1 MNAERTNVEKKILWI
16 NPVATDVYDEAMFQ
30 MFQDVKDPSTTVN
43 VLSFPPTGPTHLEY
57 NCYEMMVMP
66 QLMKAIRKAEDQGY
80 DAAVIGCFYDPGLRA
95 AREIARNMTVTAPA
109 EACLRLAA
117 TLGDTVSIIVGRR
130 KWIPEMRENVYKY
143 GYGEKLAS
151 FKVLDM
157 GVHDFQV
164 DHNNTK
170 QRILHAA
177 QEAVH
182 KDGAEVVI
190 LGCTIEFGFYQE
202 VQRQVG
208 VPVLDATIV
217 PLKYAEY
224 LVDLRR
230 KFGWGHSKVAGYES
244 PSEQEVSTWFLF

>member
-1 MNAERTNVEKKILWI
+1 
-16 NPVATDVYDEAMFQ
+16 
-30 MFQDVKDPSTTVN
+30 
-43 VLSFPPTGPTHLEY
+43 
-57 NCYEMMVMP
+57 
-66 QLMKAIRKAEDQGY
+66 MKGQTWKRK
-80 DAAVIGCFYDPGLRA
+80 FY
-95 AREIARNMTVTAPA
+95 
-109 EACLRLAA
+109 
-117 TLGDTVSIIVGRR
+117 
-130 KWIPEMRENVYKY
+130 
-143 GYGEKLAS
+143 
-151 FKVLDM
+151 
-157 GVHDFQV
+157 DFQV
-164 DHNNTK
+164 DHDETK

-244 PSEQEVSTWFLF
+244 PSEQEVSTWSLF